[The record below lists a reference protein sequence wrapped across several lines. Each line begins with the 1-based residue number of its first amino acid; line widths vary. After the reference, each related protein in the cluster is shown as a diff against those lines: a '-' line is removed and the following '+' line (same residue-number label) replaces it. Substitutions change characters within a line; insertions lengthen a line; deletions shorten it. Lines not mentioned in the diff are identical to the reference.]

1 LKKQK
6 VMVYDIKLRK
16 YKEINSESVD
26 DSKVDYDR
34 LVILKIIESVDFET
48 LKKIAKIIK
57 YKMKD

>member
-6 VMVYDIKLRK
+6 VMVYDIKSRK
-16 YKEINSESVD
+16 YKEIDSESID